1 MRIGL
6 VELPSVGLIDRDGG
20 RWSIICNGRALVSK
34 QIFMANLQAGGFEP
48 ELVDLRAGT
57 DVEVYGEVEWRGT
70 TLAKTLVGK
79 KFSEI
84 DPKAYDAWGVT
95 CNFTI
100 DREVAC
106 MVINHLA
113 KGGKP
118 IVAGGSDVLGE
129 AAPYFQAG
137 ATAVVTDKSGAA
149 NWAIFDYVLGRP
161 PREKLTGVILADG
174 TRYAPS
180 KHPLHPEDWAVPSV
194 ELAKQCLGTEQ
205 LLSSI
210 PGEWTPVGSFLPDI
224 GCDRKC
230 DFCQTPTYGIGYLKM
245 SPKRVLQWLTAQKEA
260 GARSVNWYSDQ
271 FLGRTIFP
279 GGREEILQIM
289 KEARELEMSMLWSN
303 GLELKKATLGRGRNY
318 DHTDLTP
325 DEELIEAVWGW
336 DGKVGCLH
344 AYIPGERP
352 VFGREAYAK
361 LLPWQEHRAVMRA
374 IVRAGV
380 ATIGYGVIVGLPEDS
395 HDSLS
400 RLNEALEELYQ
411 ELSAINP
418 LLKFQVIPNSICPLP
433 GTPQLQNIR
442 QAGLLRFED
451 PTLMG
456 SFFTACADT
465 NYISYEEVSDWQ
477 MTLSQIA
484 TPGYKSNFSTSI
496 SGLRN
501 SQLESQKYAN
511 NVKTAV

>member
-1 MRIGL
+1 
-6 VELPSVGLIDRDGG
+6 
-20 RWSIICNGRALVSK
+20 
-34 QIFMANLQAGGFEP
+34 
-48 ELVDLRAGT
+48 
-57 DVEVYGEVEWRGT
+57 
-70 TLAKTLVGK
+70 
-79 KFSEI
+79 
-84 DPKAYDAWGVT
+84 
-95 CNFTI
+95 
-100 DREVAC
+100 
-106 MVINHLA
+106 
-113 KGGKP
+113 
-118 IVAGGSDVLGE
+118 
-129 AAPYFQAG
+129 
-137 ATAVVTDKSGAA
+137 
-149 NWAIFDYVLGRP
+149 
-161 PREKLTGVILADG
+161 
-174 TRYAPS
+174 
-180 KHPLHPEDWAVPSV
+180 
-194 ELAKQCLGTEQ
+194 
-205 LLSSI
+205 
-210 PGEWTPVGSFLPDI
+210 
-224 GCDRKC
+224 
-230 DFCQTPTYGIGYLKM
+230 M

-325 DEELIEAVWGW
+325 DEELIQAVWGW

-477 MTLSQIA
+477 MTLSKIA